1 MQSTSQVLMIKP
13 VRFGYNAE
21 TAVNNY
27 FQQTVDHSVQEKA
40 LEEFDALVLKLRS
53 HKIIVNVVEDSIDPH
68 TPDSIF
74 PNNWISFHEDNSIT
88 LYPMFAVN
96 RRKERKETVLQF
108 IREHFN
114 IAQINDLSY
123 YENSDKF
130 LEGTGSMVLDREN
143 KIVYACLSPRTN
155 EEVLDHFCKLYQYSK
170 VVFNA
175 TDSHDNLIYH
185 TNVMLCI
192 GSRFAVVCLEAIPEN
207 KERMLVMESLKASG
221 KKEIIPIS
229 LQQLHQFAGNMLEL
243 ENTDGERILALSTQ
257 AYQSLNQQQI
267 SSLEKYAT
275 ILHNSLNTIE
285 TAGGGSARCMLAEIF
300 NTPK

>member
-1 MQSTSQVLMIKP
+1 MIKP

-74 PNNWISFHEDNSIT
+74 PNNWISFHENNSIT
-88 LYPMFAVN
+88 LYPMFAEN

-108 IREHFN
+108 IRDHLN
-114 IAQINDLSY
+114 ITQNNDLSY
-123 YENSDKF
+123 YEKADKF

-155 EEVLDHFCKLYQYSK
+155 EDVLDHFCRLYQYRK
-170 VVFNA
+170 VVFTA
-175 TDSHDNLIYH
+175 ADSHGNLIYH

-192 GSRFAVVCLEAIPEN
+192 GSRFAVVCLEAIPDEQE
-207 KERMLVMESLKASG
+207 KMLVIESLESSG
-221 KKEIIPIS
+221 KEIIPIH
-229 LQQLHQFAGNMLEL
+229 LQQLHHFAGNMLEL
-243 ENTDGERILALSTQ
+243 ENTDVERILVLSTQ
-257 AYQSLNQQQI
+257 AYHSLNQQQI
-267 SSLEKYAT
+267 RSLEKYAT
-275 ILHNSLNTIE
+275 ILHSSLNTIE

>member
-1 MQSTSQVLMIKP
+1 MIRP
-13 VRFGYNAE
+13 VHFGYNAE

-27 FQQTVDHSVQEKA
+27 FQQKTDSTVQEKA
-40 LEEFDALVLKLRS
+40 VQEFDELVSKLRS
-53 HKIIVNVVEDSIDPH
+53 NKIIVNVVEDTIEPH

-74 PNNWISFHEDNSIT
+74 PNNWISFHEDNSVT

-108 IREHFN
+108 IRDHFN
-114 IAQINDLSY
+114 ITKINDLSF
-123 YENSDKF
+123 YEQSGVF

-155 EEVLDHFCKLYQYSK
+155 EDVLDHFCKLYKYSK
-170 VVFNA
+170 VVFIA
-175 TDSHDNLIYH
+175 ADSKGNLIYH

-192 GSRFAVVCLEAIPEN
+192 GSRFAVVCLEAILEE
-207 KERMLVMESLKASG
+207 KERIQVIESLVSSG
-221 KKEIIPIS
+221 KEIISIS
-229 LQQLHQFAGNMLEL
+229 LQQLHHFAGNMLEL
-243 ENTDGERILALSTQ
+243 KNADGENILVLSTH
-257 AYQSLNQQQI
+257 AYQSLHQQQI
-267 SSLEKYAT
+267 DALEKYAT
-275 ILHNSLNTIE
+275 ILHSSLNTIE

>member
-1 MQSTSQVLMIKP
+1 MQSTSEVLMIRP
-13 VRFGYNAE
+13 VHFGYNAE

-27 FQQTVDHSVQEKA
+27 FQQKTDSTVQEKA
-40 LEEFDALVLKLRS
+40 VQEFDELVSKLRS
-53 HKIIVNVVEDSIDPH
+53 NKIIVNVVEDTIEPH

-74 PNNWISFHEDNSIT
+74 PNNWISFHEDNSVT

-108 IREHFN
+108 IRDHFN
-114 IAQINDLSY
+114 ITKINDLSF
-123 YENSDKF
+123 YEQSGVF

-155 EEVLDHFCKLYQYSK
+155 EDVLDHFCKLYKYSK
-170 VVFNA
+170 VVFIA
-175 TDSHDNLIYH
+175 ADSKGNLIYH

-192 GSRFAVVCLEAIPEN
+192 GSRFAVVCLEAIPEEN
-207 KERMLVMESLKASG
+207 ERKHVIESLTASG
-221 KKEIIPIS
+221 KEIISIS
-229 LQQLHQFAGNMLEL
+229 LQQLHHFAGNMLEL
-243 ENTDGERILALSTQ
+243 KNADGENILVLSTQ
-257 AYQSLNQQQI
+257 AYQSLHQQQI
-267 SSLEKYAT
+267 DALEKYAT
-275 ILHNSLNTIE
+275 ILHSSLNTIE

>member
-88 LYPMFAVN
+88 LYPMFAEN

-170 VVFNA
+170 VVFTA
-175 TDSHDNLIYH
+175 ADSHGNLIYH

-207 KERMLVMESLKASG
+207 KERMLVIESLESSG
-221 KKEIIPIS
+221 KEIIPIS
-229 LQQLHQFAGNMLEL
+229 LQQLHHFAGNMLEL

-267 SSLEKYAT
+267 RSLEKYAT
-275 ILHNSLNTIE
+275 ILHSSLNTIE

>member
-1 MQSTSQVLMIKP
+1 MQCTSQVLMIRP

-88 LYPMFAVN
+88 LYPMFAEN

-108 IREHFN
+108 IRTHFN

-155 EEVLDHFCKLYQYSK
+155 EDVLDHFCQLYQYSK
-170 VVFNA
+170 VVFTA
-175 TDSHDNLIYH
+175 ADSNGNLIYH

-192 GSRFAVVCLEAIPEN
+192 GSRFAVVCLEAIPDEQE
-207 KERMLVMESLKASG
+207 KMLVIESLESSG
-221 KKEIIPIS
+221 KEIIPIS
-229 LQQLHQFAGNMLEL
+229 LQQLHHFAGNMLEL
-243 ENTDGERILALSTQ
+243 ENTDGECILVLSTQ

-275 ILHNSLNTIE
+275 ILHSSLNTIE

>member
-1 MQSTSQVLMIKP
+1 MQSTSEVLMIRP
-13 VRFGYNAE
+13 VHFGYNAE

-27 FQQTVDHSVQEKA
+27 FQQKTDSTVQEIA
-40 LEEFDALVLKLRS
+40 VQEFDELVSKLRS
-53 HKIIVNVVEDSIDPH
+53 NKIIVNVVEDTIEPH

-74 PNNWISFHEDNSIT
+74 PNNWISFHEDNSVT

-108 IREHFN
+108 IRDHFN
-114 IAQINDLSY
+114 ITKINDLSF
-123 YENSDKF
+123 YEQSGVF

-155 EEVLDHFCKLYQYSK
+155 EDVLDHFCKLYKYSK
-170 VVFNA
+170 VVFIA
-175 TDSHDNLIYH
+175 ADSKGNLIYH

-192 GSRFAVVCLEAIPEN
+192 GSRFAVVCLEAILEE
-207 KERMLVMESLKASG
+207 KERIQVIESLVSSG
-221 KKEIIPIS
+221 KEIISIS
-229 LQQLHQFAGNMLEL
+229 LQQLHHFAGNMLEL
-243 ENTDGERILALSTQ
+243 KNADGENILVLSTQ
-257 AYQSLNQQQI
+257 AYQSLHQQQI
-267 SSLEKYAT
+267 DALEKYAT
-275 ILHNSLNTIE
+275 ILHSSLNTIE

>member
-1 MQSTSQVLMIKP
+1 MQSTSQVLMIRP
-13 VRFGYNAE
+13 VHFGYNAE

-27 FQQTVDHSVQEKA
+27 FQQKTDGTVQEKA
-40 LEEFDALVLKLRS
+40 VQEFDELVSKLRS
-53 HKIIVNVVEDSIDPH
+53 NNINVNVLEDTIEPH

-88 LYPMFAVN
+88 LYPMFAEN

-108 IREHFN
+108 IRDHFN
-114 IAQINDLSY
+114 ITKINDLSF
-123 YENSDKF
+123 YEQSGVF

-155 EEVLDHFCKLYQYSK
+155 EDVLDHFCKLYKYNK
-170 VVFNA
+170 VVFIA
-175 TDSHDNLIYH
+175 ADSKGNLIYH

-192 GSRFAVVCLEAIPEN
+192 GSRFAVVCQEAIPEEN
-207 KERMLVMESLKASG
+207 ERKHVIESLTASG
-221 KKEIIPIS
+221 KEIISIS
-229 LQQLHQFAGNMLEL
+229 LPQLHHFAGNMLEL
-243 ENTDGERILALSTQ
+243 INTNGDPILVLSTQ
-257 AYQSLNQQQI
+257 AYQSLHQQQI
-267 SSLEKYAT
+267 DALEKYAT
-275 ILHNSLNTIE
+275 ILHSSLNTIE

>member
-1 MQSTSQVLMIKP
+1 MIRP
-13 VRFGYNAE
+13 VHFGYNAE

-27 FQQTVDHSVQEKA
+27 FQQKTDSTVQEKA
-40 LEEFDALVLKLRS
+40 VQEFDELVSKLRS
-53 HKIIVNVVEDSIDPH
+53 NKIIVNVVEDTIEPH

-74 PNNWISFHEDNSIT
+74 PNNWISFHEDNSVT

-108 IREHFN
+108 IRDHFN
-114 IAQINDLSY
+114 ITKINDLSF
-123 YENSDKF
+123 YEQSGVF

-155 EEVLDHFCKLYQYSK
+155 EDVLDHFCKLYKYSK
-170 VVFNA
+170 VVFIA
-175 TDSHDNLIYH
+175 ADSKGNLIYH

-192 GSRFAVVCLEAIPEN
+192 GSRFAVVCLEAILEE
-207 KERMLVMESLKASG
+207 KERIQVIESLVSSG
-221 KKEIIPIS
+221 KEIISIS
-229 LQQLHQFAGNMLEL
+229 LQQLHHFAGNMLEL
-243 ENTDGERILALSTQ
+243 KNADGENILVLSTQ
-257 AYQSLNQQQI
+257 AYQSLHQQQI
-267 SSLEKYAT
+267 DALEKYAT
-275 ILHNSLNTIE
+275 ILHSSLNTIE

>member
-1 MQSTSQVLMIKP
+1 MQSTSEVLMIRP
-13 VRFGYNAE
+13 VHFGYNAE

-27 FQQTVDHSVQEKA
+27 FQQKTDSTVQEKA
-40 LEEFDALVLKLRS
+40 VQEFDELVSKLRS
-53 HKIIVNVVEDSIDPH
+53 NKIIVNVVEDTIEPH

-74 PNNWISFHEDNSIT
+74 PNNWISFHEDNSVT

-108 IREHFN
+108 IRDHFN
-114 IAQINDLSY
+114 ITKINDLSF
-123 YENSDKF
+123 YEQSGVF

-155 EEVLDHFCKLYQYSK
+155 EDVLDHFCKLYKYSK
-170 VVFNA
+170 VVFIA
-175 TDSHDNLIYH
+175 ADSKGNLIYH

-192 GSRFAVVCLEAIPEN
+192 GSRFAVVCLEAILEE
-207 KERMLVMESLKASG
+207 KERIQVIESLVSSG
-221 KKEIIPIS
+221 KEIISIS
-229 LQQLHQFAGNMLEL
+229 LQQLHHFAGNMLEL
-243 ENTDGERILALSTQ
+243 KNADGENILVLSTQ
-257 AYQSLNQQQI
+257 AYQSLHQQQI
-267 SSLEKYAT
+267 DALEKYAT
-275 ILHNSLNTIE
+275 ILHSSLNTIE

>member
-1 MQSTSQVLMIKP
+1 MQSTSEVLMIRP
-13 VRFGYNAE
+13 VHFGYNAE

-27 FQQTVDHSVQEKA
+27 FQQKTDSTVQEKA
-40 LEEFDALVLKLRS
+40 VQEFDELVSKLRS
-53 HKIIVNVVEDSIDPH
+53 NKIIVNVVEDTIEPH

-74 PNNWISFHEDNSIT
+74 PNNWISFHEDNSVT

-108 IREHFN
+108 IRDHFN
-114 IAQINDLSY
+114 ITKINDLSF
-123 YENSDKF
+123 YEQSGVF

-155 EEVLDHFCKLYQYSK
+155 EDVLDHFCKLYKYSK
-170 VVFNA
+170 VVFIA
-175 TDSHDNLIYH
+175 ADSKGNLIYH

-192 GSRFAVVCLEAIPEN
+192 GSRFAVVCLEAILEE
-207 KERMLVMESLKASG
+207 KERIQVIESLVSSG
-221 KKEIIPIS
+221 KEIISIS
-229 LQQLHQFAGNMLEL
+229 LQQLHHFAGNMLEL
-243 ENTDGERILALSTQ
+243 KNADGENILVLSTH
-257 AYQSLNQQQI
+257 AYQSLHQQQI
-267 SSLEKYAT
+267 DALEKYAT
-275 ILHNSLNTIE
+275 ILHSSLNTIE

>member
-1 MQSTSQVLMIKP
+1 MQSTTHVLMIRP

-21 TAVNNY
+21 TAINNH
-27 FQQTVDHSVQEKA
+27 FQQNIDHSVQEKA
-40 LEEFDALVLKLRS
+40 LQEFDALVSKLRS
-53 HKIIVNVVEDSIDPH
+53 NNIIVNVIEDTIEPH

-108 IREHFN
+108 IRDHFN
-114 IAQINDLSY
+114 ITEVNDLSF
-123 YENSDKF
+123 YEQSNEF

-155 EEVLDHFCKLYQYSK
+155 EDVLDHFCRLYQYSK
-170 VVFNA
+170 VVFTA
-175 TDSHDNLIYH
+175 ADNNGQLIYH
-185 TNVMLCI
+185 SNVMLCI
-192 GSRFAVVCLEAIPEN
+192 GSRFAVVCLEAIPEE
-207 KERMLVMESLKASG
+207 KERKLVIESLVASG
-221 KKEIIPIS
+221 KEIISIS
-229 LQQLHQFAGNMLEL
+229 LQQLHHFAGNMLEL
-243 ENTDGERILALSTQ
+243 ENADGERILVLSTQ
-257 AYQSLNQQQI
+257 AYQSLHQQQI
-267 SSLEKYAT
+267 EALEKYAT
-275 ILHNSLNTIE
+275 ILHSALNTIE